1 MTPTAQVLPFIF
13 TILNNTTGQ
22 IYIELPERFVR
33 CFELENGAI
42 TPIPDQL
49 YEVAETLLEARRY
62 DIVRRLEITTVDSI
76 YYTHIVRW
84 KGGMAWVRAE
94 PRISGVGQG
103 VVPPEAGGLGG
114 GLRIPGT

>member
-76 YYTHIVRW
+76 YYTILFAGREGW
-84 KGGMAWVRAE
+84 PGSARSPGFPGLDRGWC
-94 PRISGVGQG
+94 PRRQRVW
-103 VVPPEAGGLGG
+103 EAV
-114 GLRIPGT
+114 